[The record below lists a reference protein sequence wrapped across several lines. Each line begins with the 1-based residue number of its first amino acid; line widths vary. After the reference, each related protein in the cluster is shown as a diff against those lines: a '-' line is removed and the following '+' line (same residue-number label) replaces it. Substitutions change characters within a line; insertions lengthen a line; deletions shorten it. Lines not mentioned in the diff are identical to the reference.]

1 MHHECPMRSH
11 ELSPSWWLQRN
22 QASWTLTLPR
32 ELQQKCLLST
42 MTRNTARTRRRTT
55 PKISRTACEANHVE
69 GRFYCEGEGTIPSS
83 QHPREPSRRPSRRC
97 HPKVA
102 QRAFMKKHKSVN
114 KKVSK
119 VNKVGA
125 NAEKGSQV
133 SEQLEE
139 VEKSK
144 KPNNK

>member
-1 MHHECPMRSH
+1 MNHECPM

-42 MTRNTARTRRRTT
+42 TRNTARTRRRTT

-69 GRFYCEGEGTIPSS
+69 GRFYREGEGTIPSS
-83 QHPREPSRRPSRRC
+83 RHPREPSRRPSRRC

-114 KKVSK
+114 KRVSK

-125 NAEKGSQV
+125 KCWKRFSGVRTTGRNQKT
-133 SEQLEE
+133 EQ
-139 VEKSK
+139 K
-144 KPNNK
+144 KMKK